1 MQQHL
6 LQSCLSFLLDL
17 LSVLLCR
24 RVESLQ
30 VPVEACLPARLRT
43 DTKPHSL
50 QQLMSGEEDCG
61 KANIYS
67 MY

>member
-30 VPVEACLPARLRT
+30 VLVEA
-43 DTKPHSL
+43 KV
-50 QQLMSGEEDCG
+50 
-61 KANIYS
+61 
-67 MY
+67 